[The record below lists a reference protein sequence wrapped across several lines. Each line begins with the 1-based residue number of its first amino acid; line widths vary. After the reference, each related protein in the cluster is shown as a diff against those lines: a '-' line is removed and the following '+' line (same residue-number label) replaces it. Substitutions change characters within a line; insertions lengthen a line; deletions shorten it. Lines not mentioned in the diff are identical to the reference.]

1 MDTAKLQLLQELMK
15 EARTTGELESSLAA
29 ASVFPVPQ
37 RPSRKNVP
45 LAEFNRTVAGMAK
58 PSGMVQSSGI
68 QAVPKGSTLLADVP
82 ASSNA
87 PPMAQGPAPPMV
99 EQMQTRPV
107 STATTNPE
115 TSQGINRMRLA
126 HERGDPLPTVAQAQ
140 MQRAKA
146 AIFRSHPTGV
156 WDPQSVAKAIATPV
170 EGPGLAYT
178 PGPGYCPAG
187 YVKPDPPVANKRN
200 RVTRQPVQLSLQAAI
215 PEDEDEG
222 GQDQRQMPLQTEG
235 AMTDASKR
243 QRSPGGSMF
252 QEHLDEFDE
261 WEEVDLEF
269 SNGDVVYTP
278 VLDPTADAAG
288 VGPGPR
294 PPMGNNE
301 EAAIAERH
309 RRANAHCPTDVL
321 SYAEWG
327 RTMVQF
333 GKEMRGESYYAVAHG
348 AEARYVQYRK
358 WARTHLE
365 RKSVLGKDF
374 IKYLAV
380 KEHYFG
386 TYEDD
391 MFYRAERIAQAKAKA
406 AAAAVY
412 APTIP
417 GTNQRRQF
425 LGISEYSHTDDPWNY
440 DLF

>member
-29 ASVFPVPQ
+29 ASVFPVPK

-58 PSGMVQSSGI
+58 PSGMVQSPGI
-68 QAVPKGSTLLADVP
+68 QAVAKGSTLLADVP

-87 PPMAQGPAPPMV
+87 PPMSQGPAPPMDA
-99 EQMQTRPV
+99 QMQTRPV

-115 TSQGINRMRLA
+115 TSQGISRMRLA
-126 HERGDPLPTVAQAQ
+126 HERGDPIPTVAQAKMQ
-140 MQRAKA
+140 MAKA
-146 AIFRSHPTGV
+146 AIFRSRPTGV
-156 WDPQSVAKAIATPV
+156 LGPQSVAKAIATPV

-288 VGPGPR
+288 VGPGPF

-309 RRANAHCPTDVL
+309 RRANTHCPTDVL

-406 AAAAVY
+406 AAAVY

-425 LGISEYSHTDDPWNY
+425 LDLSEYSRADDPWNY
-440 DLF
+440 DLY

>member
-1 MDTAKLQLLQELMK
+1 MDTARLQLLQELMK
-15 EARTTGELESSLAA
+15 VARTTGELESSLAA
-29 ASVFPVPQ
+29 TSVFPVPK

-45 LAEFNRTVAGMAK
+45 LAEFNRTVAEMAK
-58 PSGMVQSSGI
+58 PSGMVQSPGI
-68 QAVPKGSTLLADVP
+68 QAVAKSSALLADVP

-99 EQMQTRPV
+99 AQMQTRPV

-115 TSQGINRMRLA
+115 TSRGINRMRLA
-126 HERGDPLPTVAQAQ
+126 HERGDPLPTVAQAKMQ
-140 MQRAKA
+140 MAKA

-156 WDPQSVAKAIATPV
+156 LDPQSVAKAIATPV

-187 YVKPDPPVANKRN
+187 YVKPDPPVAHKRN

-215 PEDEDEG
+215 PEDDDEG

-288 VGPGPR
+288 VGPGPF

-309 RRANAHCPTDVL
+309 LRANTDVL

-406 AAAAVY
+406 AAAVY

-417 GTNQRRQF
+417 GTNRRRQF
-425 LGISEYSHTDDPWNY
+425 LDVAEYSGADDPWNY

>member
-1 MDTAKLQLLQELMK
+1 M
-15 EARTTGELESSLAA
+15 
-29 ASVFPVPQ
+29 
-37 RPSRKNVP
+37 
-45 LAEFNRTVAGMAK
+45 
-58 PSGMVQSSGI
+58 
-68 QAVPKGSTLLADVP
+68 
-82 ASSNA
+82 
-87 PPMAQGPAPPMV
+87 
-99 EQMQTRPV
+99 
-107 STATTNPE
+107 
-115 TSQGINRMRLA
+115 
-126 HERGDPLPTVAQAQ
+126 
-140 MQRAKA
+140 
-146 AIFRSHPTGV
+146 
-156 WDPQSVAKAIATPV
+156 

-187 YVKPDPPVANKRN
+187 YVKPDPPVAHKRN

-215 PEDEDEG
+215 PEDEDDG

-288 VGPGPR
+288 VGPGPF

-309 RRANAHCPTDVL
+309 RRANTHCPTDVL

-406 AAAAVY
+406 AAAVY

-425 LGISEYSHTDDPWNY
+425 LDIAEYSGPDDPWNY
-440 DLF
+440 DLFWWDCGCRSGWNLFCMI

>member
-29 ASVFPVPQ
+29 ASVFPVPK

-45 LAEFNRTVAGMAK
+45 LAEFNRTVAEMAK
-58 PSGMVQSSGI
+58 PGGMVQSSGI
-68 QAVPKGSTLLADVP
+68 QAVAKGSTLLANVP

-87 PPMAQGPAPPMV
+87 PPMAPMDA
-99 EQMQTRPV
+99 QMQTRPV

-126 HERGDPLPTVAQAQ
+126 HERGDPIPTVAQAKMQ
-140 MQRAKA
+140 MAKA
-146 AIFRSHPTGV
+146 AIFRSRPTGV
-156 WDPQSVAKAIATPV
+156 LDPQSVAKAIATPV

-187 YVKPDPPVANKRN
+187 YVKPDPPVAHKRN

-269 SNGDVVYTP
+269 NNGDVVYTP

-288 VGPGPR
+288 VGPGPF

-309 RRANAHCPTDVL
+309 RRANTHCPTDVL

-380 KEHYFG
+380 KERYFG

-406 AAAAVY
+406 AAAVY

-425 LGISEYSHTDDPWNY
+425 LDIAEYSGADDPWNY

>member
-1 MDTAKLQLLQELMK
+1 MDPAKLQMLQELMK
-15 EARTTGELESSLAA
+15 EARTTGQLESSLAA
-29 ASVFPVPQ
+29 TSVFPVPKH
-37 RPSRKNVP
+37 PSRKNVP
-45 LAEFNRTVAGMAK
+45 LAEFNRTVASMAK
-58 PSGMVQSSGI
+58 PSGVVQSSGI
-68 QAVPKGSTLLADVP
+68 QAVPKGSTLMADVP

-87 PPMAQGPAPPMV
+87 PPMTQGPS
-99 EQMQTRPV
+99 PV
-107 STATTNPE
+107 STAKTNPE

-126 HERGDPLPTVAQAQ
+126 HERGDPIPTVAEAQ
-140 MQRAKA
+140 MQKAKA
-146 AIFRSHPTGV
+146 AIFRSQPMGV
-156 WDPQSVAKAIATPV
+156 LDPQTVAKAVATPV
-170 EGPGLAYT
+170 EGPGIAYT
-178 PGPGYCPAG
+178 PGPGYRPAG
-187 YVKPDPPVANKRN
+187 YVKPDPPAAQKRN

-215 PEDEDEG
+215 PEGEEEG
-222 GQDQRQMPLQTEG
+222 GQDQKQMPLQTQG

-243 QRSPGGSMF
+243 QRSPGASRF

-261 WEEVDLEF
+261 WEEIDIEF
-269 SNGDVVYTP
+269 NNGEVVYTP

-288 VGPGPR
+288 VGPGPF

-309 RRANAHCPTDVL
+309 RRANTHCPEDVL

-348 AEARYVQYRK
+348 AEARYVQYRR

-374 IKYLAV
+374 VRYLAV
-380 KEHYFG
+380 KERYFG

-391 MFYRAERIAQAKAKA
+391 MFYKAERMAQAKAKA
-406 AAAAVY
+406 AAKAAAAVY

-425 LGISEYSHTDDPWNY
+425 LDFAGYSPSDDPWNY

>member
-29 ASVFPVPQ
+29 ASVFPVPK

-58 PSGMVQSSGI
+58 PSGMVHSSGI
-68 QAVPKGSTLLADVP
+68 QAVAKGSTLLTDVP

-99 EQMQTRPV
+99 AQMQTRPV

-126 HERGDPLPTVAQAQ
+126 HERGDPIPTVAQAKMQ
-140 MQRAKA
+140 MAKA
-146 AIFRSHPTGV
+146 AIFRSRPTGV
-156 WDPQSVAKAIATPV
+156 LDPQSVAKAIATPV

-187 YVKPDPPVANKRN
+187 YVKPDPPVAHKRN

-252 QEHLDEFDE
+252 QEHLDDFEE
-261 WEEVDLEF
+261 REEVDLEF
-269 SNGDVVYTP
+269 SNGDVVYAP

-288 VGPGPR
+288 VGPGPF

-309 RRANAHCPTDVL
+309 RRANTHCPTDVL

-348 AEARYVQYRK
+348 PEARYVQYRK

-406 AAAAVY
+406 AAAVY

-425 LGISEYSHTDDPWNY
+425 LDIAEYSGADDPWNY

>member
-29 ASVFPVPQ
+29 ASVFPVPK

-45 LAEFNRTVAGMAK
+45 LAEFNRTVAEMAK
-58 PSGMVQSSGI
+58 PGGMVQSSGI
-68 QAVPKGSTLLADVP
+68 QAVAKGSTLLANVP

-99 EQMQTRPV
+99 AQMQTRPV

-126 HERGDPLPTVAQAQ
+126 HERGDPIPTVAQAKMQ
-140 MQRAKA
+140 MAKA
-146 AIFRSHPTGV
+146 AIFRSRPTGV
-156 WDPQSVAKAIATPV
+156 LDPQSVAKAIATPV
-170 EGPGLAYT
+170 EGPSLAYT

-187 YVKPDPPVANKRN
+187 YVKPDPPVAHKRN

-243 QRSPGGSMF
+243 QRAPGGSMF
-252 QEHLDEFDE
+252 QEHLDEFEE

-269 SNGDVVYTP
+269 SNGDVVYAP

-288 VGPGPR
+288 VGPGPF

-309 RRANAHCPTDVL
+309 RRANTHCPTDVL

-406 AAAAVY
+406 AAAVY

-425 LGISEYSHTDDPWNY
+425 LDIAEYSGADDPWNY